1 MRTGSNCKIK
11 NVEYDVK
18 FDKDSL
24 LVELQEKPK
33 NDKLISLIVSNNL
46 CLLKIKNEVSFGRPR
61 LC

>member
-1 MRTGSNCKIK
+1 MK

-24 LVELQEKPK
+24 LVELQEKQK